1 MEVVK
6 EEIESCGR
14 KVCYVRM
21 TDSEYKRLQK
31 MMATTGEKGPELF
44 RKALFSRTDL
54 ESPLMPLED
63 IRQLKVEMNRQ
74 GNNINQMTR
83 QMNQDARIGWNAS
96 FDGFRRDYASIR
108 NLILRNCG
116 HK

>member
-1 MEVVK
+1 MEVVS
-6 EEIESCGR
+6 EEVQKDGR

-31 MMATTGEKGPELF
+31 MMATTGLKAPELF

-54 ESPLMPLED
+54 ERPLMPPED
-63 IRQLKVEMNRQ
+63 VHQLKVEMNRQ

-83 QMNQDARIGWNAS
+83 QMNQDARIGWSAS
-96 FDGFRRDYASIR
+96 FDHFTRDYAR
-108 NLILRNCG
+108 MRTLILRNRG
-116 HK
+116 HI